1 MSPTKPVFVG
11 LIIEITFFSYELS
24 SFLTT
29 LCHEIKCKPKK
40 LKFHRFK
47 EVPYFSVKMSEDK
60 SVSET
65 DAQGEKIELDYDQ
78 VTTKGEITVKVI
90 CLGDSAVGKSK

>member
-1 MSPTKPVFVG
+1 
-11 LIIEITFFSYELS
+11 
-24 SFLTT
+24 
-29 LCHEIKCKPKK
+29 
-40 LKFHRFK
+40 
-47 EVPYFSVKMSEDK
+47 MSEDK

-90 CLGDSAVGKSK
+90 CLGDSAVGKSKWVDVTELLVFLH